1 MGKFLILLLYIIF
14 AIILGI
20 LAFVLKKKRSLFPDF
35 KIGYHNK
42 KTMENK
48 ETWECANNTA
58 GNLCALFAVIGIVV
72 SAILYFVNVNIGAA
86 LIAFFIYSLIAILT
100 ILIVPVQSSRK

>member
-14 AIILGI
+14 AIIVGT
-20 LAFVLKKKRSLFPDF
+20 LAFVLKKKHSQFPDF

-42 KTMENK
+42 KIMENK
-48 ETWECANNTA
+48 ETWERANNTA

-72 SAILYFVNVNIGAA
+72 SAILYFVHVNIGAA
-86 LIAFFIYSLIAILT
+86 LIVFFIYSITAILT
-100 ILIVPVQSSRK
+100 ILIVPVQLSRK